1 MWQDV
6 HTFVRGWNKIWLTR
20 SNCAS
25 CATWLITKIGKFVL
39 HLANLTVCSVPRF
52 ESPHTG
58 TCKLLVEYL
67 KHKCV
72 TWISDDK
79 TCVLFFLYIFLILYW
94 YKNCPIYYLFWCI
107 HFGSCIRS
115 IWNIWYWRRV
125 VSPISDT
132 VEPHWNHCR
141 YLIHLLFCW
150 PLSNCSGLVSCSCIS
165 HVFLYPEINPV
176 TVISL
181 HEIPMFNH
189 PVKHVNKQ
197 SSHSDGR
204 IIYTWNH
211 LDKDLGFPLPDSH
224 ICCVH

>member
-1 MWQDV
+1 MFTHLCGVGTRFDWHEVIVQVVQHDWSPKLESLCFTWQTWLYV
-6 HTFVRGWNKIWLTR
+6 QCLALSHHTQEP
-20 SNCAS
+20 AS
-25 CATWLITKIGKFVL
+25 CWWNTWNINVSHEFQMI
-39 HLANLTVCSVPRF
+39 R
-52 ESPHTG
+52 
-58 TCKLLVEYL
+58 LVF
-67 KHKCV
+67 C
-72 TWISDDK
+72 
-79 TCVLFFLYIFLILYW
+79 FFLYIFLILYW